1 MYAKAISRVQEH
13 VSPRTMNG
21 VSPGFDEFTT
31 DGFYVTDAY
40 GQLHSDL
47 VGFPRR
53 QFGDDQFDEVIGR
66 MQLMF

>member
-1 MYAKAISRVQEH
+1 
-13 VSPRTMNG
+13 MNG
-21 VSPGFDEFTT
+21 VSPGFDEFIT
-31 DGFYVTDAY
+31 DGFYVTGAY

-53 QFGDDQFDEVIGR
+53 PFGDDQFDEVIGR